1 MSHKVSLSQL
11 APGFR
16 TCDAPKKID
25 VMVENYFNV
34 IHVSLLIKKNYITSI
49 TARTKLEF

>member
-1 MSHKVSLSQL
+1 MSHNVSLSQL

-16 TCDAPKKID
+16 TCDAPKKKD

-34 IHVSLLIKKNYITSI
+34 IHLSLLIN
-49 TARTKLEF
+49 KLKALLAELN